1 MGNINVKQNKLNTP
15 KFENKSYNIISDSD
29 IYDDDNNIDYCYD
42 CDDIIIKYYFKH
54 CLKCNKCHNKC
65 KQSYCELCNLCID
78 PFNDFDIIKHR
89 KLCEFFKYI

>member
-15 KFENKSYNIISDSD
+15 KFENK
-29 IYDDDNNIDYCYD
+29 IYIDYCYD